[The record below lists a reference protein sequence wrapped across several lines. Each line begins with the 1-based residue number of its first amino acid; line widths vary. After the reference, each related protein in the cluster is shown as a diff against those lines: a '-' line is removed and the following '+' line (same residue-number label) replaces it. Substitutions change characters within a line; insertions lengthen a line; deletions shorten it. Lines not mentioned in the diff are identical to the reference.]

1 MSKKKKRQTTS
12 QSNNDNNKATL
23 DSIINDT
30 LKNIKSIVDVNT
42 VVGDEVVTSD
52 GNTIIPISKI
62 VVGFVAGGG
71 EINSKYTKAP
81 TNIYPFSGGSG
92 AGFTVVPIGFLIGK
106 KGNLSFVSV
115 KSDTKYDELIN
126 LTNKSLKLII
136 ENFGNKKTK

>member
-1 MSKKKKRQTTS
+1 MSKKKRKTNS

-42 VVGDEVVTSD
+42 VVGDEVITSD

-71 EINSKYTKAP
+71 EIDSKYNNKTP

-136 ENFGNKKTK
+136 ENFGNKKS

>member
-1 MSKKKKRQTTS
+1 MSKKKRARST
-12 QSNNDNNKATL
+12 SNNDNNKATL
-23 DSIINDT
+23 DNIINDT

-42 VVGDEVVTSD
+42 VIGDEVVTTD
-52 GNTIIPISKI
+52 GSTIIPISKVI
-62 VVGFVAGGG
+62 VGFVAGGG
-71 EINSKYTKAP
+71 EINSKFNKTHA
-81 TNIYPFSGGSG
+81 NDYPFSGGSG